1 MSGRLV
7 SYDALVIAFTHV
19 NFTVGR
25 NFTSSCHV
33 SYLYWYST
41 AKSLQLLI
49 YGACLFIITGPMTQ
63 DPKICHMVY
72 FKLKELVQVQAGF
85 SDLPLKQVMRPSRE
99 RRPPYTW
106 RREHPDFLGH
116 RTQRAIGRLPTLSSY
131 PPTPP
136 PPPFLGPITFF
147 HKILVFI
154 KTSIKTLRVNHF
166 FGSLFPYD
174 DSCVT

>member
-1 MSGRLV
+1 MSGNIKKIAKIVNNINIQLVVYRVFPKHEDILFVHIGCVLQLILKDYLQMSGRLV

-49 YGACLFIITGPMTQ
+49 YGAYLFIITGPMTQ

-85 SDLPLKQVMRPSRE
+85 SDLPLKQVMRPSHE

-116 RTQRAIGRLPTLSSY
+116 RT
-131 PPTPP
+131 
-136 PPPFLGPITFF
+136 
-147 HKILVFI
+147 
-154 KTSIKTLRVNHF
+154 
-166 FGSLFPYD
+166 
-174 DSCVT
+174 